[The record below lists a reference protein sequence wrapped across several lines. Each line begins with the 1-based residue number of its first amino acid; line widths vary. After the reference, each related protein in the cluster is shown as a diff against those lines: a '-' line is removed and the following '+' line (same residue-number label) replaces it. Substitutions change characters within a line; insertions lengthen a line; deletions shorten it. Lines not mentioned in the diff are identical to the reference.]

1 MPPSNI
7 PFVNFGGNVECHPSA
22 IVVPENEADVL
33 AALDNHRGRSMH
45 AIGRRHSWS
54 EAAVGDDVLLDLR
67 KLDAVRV
74 DTSGPEPIATIGSGC
89 QIKHVLTE
97 LDRHGLT
104 LPSVGLISEQT
115 IAGAISTATHGSGRH
130 SLAHYVSAVTLA
142 TYDPATSEPILR
154 TLSAGDELRAARC
167 SLGTLGIITAVEI
180 PVRGQYLV
188 EEHLREYRELADVLA
203 AEEEFPL
210 QQFYLVPWRWTYL
223 AQHRREVSGRP
234 RSLLAP
240 LYRAYWF
247 AIIDVGLHVLLQVLV
262 KMLRSAALVRGF
274 YRWLVLLFVIRGWR
288 VIDQSDRQ
296 LIMEHELFRHIEI
309 ELFVGRSRLAEALDF
324 VRQVLTLCAGETSA
338 VAPHTRAK
346 LTELQLTDQLDDLAE
361 TYTHHYAI
369 CVRQVLRDDTLIS
382 MTSGAGEP
390 SYAISLISYA
400 RPDERGS
407 FLALADFLTRSM
419 TRLFAARPHW
429 GKVCPLSP
437 DEAEVLYPRLAE
449 FRAICRRYD
458 PAGVFQ
464 NRWTRPLLWQQPS
477 REE

>member
-1 MPPSNI
+1 MPLSATR
-7 PFVNFGGNVECHPSA
+7 FTNFGGNVECHPSA

-33 AALDNHRGRSMH
+33 AALDLHRGRWIH
-45 AIGRRHSWS
+45 AVGRGHSWS
-54 EAAVGDDVLLDLR
+54 EAAVGDDVLIDLQ
-67 KLDAVRV
+67 KLDSVRV
-74 DTSGPEPIATIGSGC
+74 DTSGPEPIATIGAGC
-89 QIKHVLTE
+89 QIKHVLAE
-97 LDRHGLT
+97 LNRHGLT

-142 TYDPATSEPILR
+142 TYDAPSGQPILR

-167 SLGTLGIITAVEI
+167 SLGTLGIITSVEI
-180 PVRGQYLV
+180 PARRQYFV
-188 EEHLREYRELADVLA
+188 EEHLREYRDLADVLA
-203 AEEEFPL
+203 AEEAFPL

-223 AQHRREVSGRP
+223 AQHRREVPGP

-247 AIIDVGLHVLLQVLV
+247 AIIDVGLHVWLQVMV
-262 KMLRSAALVRGF
+262 KVLRSAALVRGF

-288 VIDQSDRQ
+288 VIDRSDRQ

-309 ELFVGRSRLAEALDF
+309 ELFVGRSRLAEALDY
-324 VRQVLTLCAGETSA
+324 VRQVLTLCGGDTSA
-338 VAPHTRAK
+338 IAPHTRAK
-346 LTELQLTDQLDDLAE
+346 STELQLTDQLDNLAG

-369 CVRQVLRDDTLIS
+369 CVRRVLPDDTLIS
-382 MTSGAGEP
+382 MTSGADEP

-407 FLALADFLTRSM
+407 FLVLADFLTRSM

-437 DEAEVLYPRLAE
+437 DQAQRLYPRLDE
-449 FRAICRRYD
+449 FREICRRYD

-464 NRWTRPLLWQQPS
+464 NRWTRQLFLQQPP

>member
-1 MPPSNI
+1 MPPSNTR
-7 PFVNFGGNVECHPSA
+7 FVNFGRNVECHPSA
-22 IVVPENEADVL
+22 IVVPESESDLL
-33 AALDNHRGRSMH
+33 AALRQHRGRAIH
-45 AIGRRHSWS
+45 AIGRGHSWS

-67 KLDAVRV
+67 KLDAVRIN
-74 DTSGPEPIATIGSGC
+74 TSGPEPIATIGAGC
-89 QIKHVLTE
+89 QIKHVLAE
-97 LDRHGLT
+97 LNRHGLT

-142 TYDPATSEPILR
+142 TYDSASGQPILL

-167 SLGTLGIITAVEI
+167 SLGTLGIITSVDV
-180 PVRGQYLV
+180 PVRGQYFV

-223 AQHRREVSGRP
+223 AQHRREVPGP

-262 KMLRSAALVRGF
+262 KMLRSAVLVRAF
-274 YRWLVLLFVIRGWR
+274 YRWLVLLFVFRGWR
-288 VIDQSDRQ
+288 VIDRSDCQ

-309 ELFVGRSRLAEALDF
+309 ELFVRRSRLAEALDY
-324 VRQVLTLCAGETSA
+324 VRQVLTLCGGDTSA
-338 VAPHTRAK
+338 IAPHTQAK
-346 LTELQLTDQLDDLAE
+346 LSELQLADQLDDLAG

-369 CVRQVLRDDTLIS
+369 CVRQVLPDDTLIS

-400 RPDERGS
+400 RPDERGG

-449 FRAICRRYD
+449 FRAICQRYD

-464 NRWTRPLLWQQPS
+464 NRWTRQLFWQQPS